1 MEEIKSL
8 FIKDKLERT
17 IKSLKEN
24 GFEVEVVDTPA
35 EAEKAVINLI
45 PEGSSISMG
54 GSVTLNMTELLKK
67 FRTDKYKF
75 FERFNQPTWEATVKV
90 MRESLLSDFLV
101 TGTNAVT
108 EDGFLMQIDSGGN
121 RVAGM
126 AYGPKNV
133 IVITGVNKIVK
144 DIHEGYERLY
154 YAGPLNSK
162 RLNHKTPCNF
172 TGKCE
177 DCTTGMRMCNL
188 VSAVKSGNRPF
199 GKTYIIFI
207 NDNLGY

>member
-8 FIKDKLERT
+8 FVKDKLERT
-17 IKSLKEN
+17 IKSLEEN
-24 GFEVEVVDTPA
+24 GFCVEVVSTPK
-35 EAEKAVINLI
+35 EAEEKALALI

-126 AYGPKNV
+126 AYGPNNV

-144 DIHEGYERLY
+144 DIHAGYERLY

-188 VSAVKSGNRPF
+188 VSVVKSGNRPF
-199 GKTYIIFI
+199 GKTHIIFI